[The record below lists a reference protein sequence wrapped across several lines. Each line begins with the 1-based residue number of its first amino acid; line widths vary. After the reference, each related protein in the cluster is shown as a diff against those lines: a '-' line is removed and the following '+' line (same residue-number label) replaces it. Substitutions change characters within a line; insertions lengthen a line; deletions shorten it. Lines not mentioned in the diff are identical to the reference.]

1 MSHGPSKLVLVVLV
15 VIEPPG
21 FKLNTNDLYSNAI
34 TFVFSPA
41 ITNMEEEIDTVT
53 SSKIQKC
60 WYVYVYA
67 QRMSHMV
74 LVIEPPGFKL
84 STNPWNFTAIMFV
97 FPPAITNMEE
107 EKCDA

>member
-1 MSHGPSKLVLVVLV
+1 MSHGPSKLVLVVLVVLV

-53 SSKIQKC
+53 SGKSRNADM
-60 WYVYVYA
+60 YT
-67 QRMSHMV
+67 
-74 LVIEPPGFKL
+74 
-84 STNPWNFTAIMFV
+84 STRSGCHIWS
-97 FPPAITNMEE
+97 
-107 EKCDA
+107 

>member
-53 SSKIQKC
+53 SGKSRNADM
-60 WYVYVYA
+60 YVRLRAADVTYGP
-67 QRMSHMV
+67 S
-74 LVIEPPGFKL
+74 
-84 STNPWNFTAIMFV
+84 N
-97 FPPAITNMEE
+97 
-107 EKCDA
+107 